1 MSSNIGAAMRM
12 QRRYRAVTAVLLPGV
27 AVVPSCMA
35 QASVAAKARRVVSL
49 LPGCG
54 ASLERLQDVP
64 W

>member
-1 MSSNIGAAMRM
+1 MRM

-27 AVVPSCMA
+27 AVAPSCMA